1 MATPEEL
8 ERIEMML
15 RQILSYLRR
24 LRRGVERTLEYVKRI
39 QEKEIYPTAEEE
51 LFEEEEE
58 II

>member
-8 ERIEMML
+8 DTIERLL
-15 RQILSYLRR
+15 RMCLVHLRYLRR
-24 LRRGVERTLEYVKRI
+24 SIERTLTYVKRL